1 MPIVKT
7 ASPNCAILCKMVYV
21 SNVRS
26 WTAGPSRHGD
36 CHCWSISSGEQWS
49 LSGCCKSEPLNHF
62 RTLIYPDLTKDE
74 TVVHHASLMAEVL
87 QSPWWQKAYGSKPQ
101 HRAECSTN
109 GRRRMRKVNAYTFC
123 VGLGSAYPF
132 ADVSTE
138 APLHWLPLL

>member
-1 MPIVKT
+1 
-7 ASPNCAILCKMVYV
+7 MVYV
-21 SNVRS
+21 SNGEVLD
-26 WTAGPSRHGD
+26 SRTQSP
-36 CHCWSISSGEQWS
+36 WRLS
-49 LSGCCKSEPLNHF
+49 LLVDLLWGAVEFVGLFF

-87 QSPWWQKAYGSKPQ
+87 QVPLVAEGVWKSKPQ

-132 ADVSTE
+132 ADVSAE